1 MKRFVKTAVMATAS
15 CAMVLGSAGISAAHC
30 DGSHARKARNG
41 HQESYVVQAR
51 MGHQARMANHYGRS
65 GGHHGRRGATAI
77 GYAKGSPGV
86 LSGNVVQVPI
96 DIPINVCGN
105 SVGVFQLLSP
115 AFRNICVN
123 K

>member
-1 MKRFVKTAVMATAS
+1 MKRFVKSAAMAAVS

-30 DGSHARKARNG
+30 DGGHGRKG
-41 HQESYVVQAR
+41 HHGSYGYQSSR
-51 MGHQARMANHYGRS
+51 MGNHYGKS
-65 GGHHGRRGATAI
+65 GHHRGHRGAKAV
-77 GYAKGSPGV
+77 GFAKGSPGV

-105 SVGVFQLLSP
+105 TIGIPFALLSP
-115 AFRNICVN
+115 AFGNICVN